1 VRKEAASVPAP
12 ARVAGVGAFVVA
24 GLLLFTI
31 GLFMI
36 GDRQMAFSRKFTIYT
51 EFAKI
56 TGLQPGSVIRV
67 SGAKAGAIKQILT
80 PGKPS
85 DRFRVQLEITEALH
99 GLVRTDSVATI
110 ETEGLVGG
118 SYLGVGTGTDGAP
131 PAPPSSTIPSKEP
144 FEIADLME
152 QMRGTIQRVNDTIDE
167 MKYDV
172 QRAVVSVADT
182 AGSANDLVVAV
193 SDDVKRMAAAGARI
207 SADAAQIADS
217 IRGGKGT
224 VGKLVND
231 DELYRRSAAIA
242 KQVDEIATGA
252 RQVIEQAK
260 STLEGFESKDG
271 PVQGLTAGV
280 KQTMDDARLAMAG
293 FAENMEALKHNFL
306 VRGFFKNRGYFDLA
320 AISPA
325 DYRKGMLTKSGDRRM
340 LRIWLRADL
349 VFEPDQ
355 GNAGRERLT
364 EDGKARLDSAI
375 APYLEH
381 LASAILVIEGYAQ
394 QGARDEQYLTSRARA
409 AIARD
414 YLIGKFHLEPQATGS
429 MALGA
434 ESSGNPDPAPWDGVA
449 LAVFVP
455 KRLFS
460 ALK

>member
-1 VRKEAASVPAP
+1 VPSP
-12 ARVAGVGAFVVA
+12 ARMAGVGAFVIA

-36 GDRQMAFSRKFTIYT
+36 GDRQMAFARKFTIYT
-51 EFAKI
+51 QFAKV
-56 TGLQPGSVIRV
+56 TGLQPGSIVRV

-80 PGKPS
+80 PSRPS
-85 DRFRVQLEITEALH
+85 DKFRVQLEISEALH

-118 SYLGVGTGTDGAP
+118 SYLGIGTGSDAARAAAP
-131 PAPPSSTIPSKEP
+131 NSTIPSKEP

-152 QMRGTIQRVNDTIDE
+152 QMRGSIQRVNDTIDE
-167 MKYDV
+167 MKYDI
-172 QRAVVSVADT
+172 QRAVGSVADT
-182 AGSANDLVVAV
+182 AGSANELVIAV
-193 SDDVKRMAAAGARI
+193 TEDVKTMASAAARI
-207 SADAAQIADS
+207 SGDAAQIADS

-224 VGKLVND
+224 IGKLVND
-231 DELYRRSAAIA
+231 DELYRRSASIA
-242 KQVDEIATGA
+242 KQADEIASGA

-260 STLEGFESKDG
+260 ITLEGFQSKDG
-271 PVQGLTAGV
+271 PVQGLSSGV
-280 KQTMDDARLAMAG
+280 KQTMDDARQAMAG

-306 VRGFFKNRGYFDLA
+306 FRGFFKGRGYFDLA

-325 DYRKGMLTKSGDRRM
+325 EYRKGLLSKGGDRRV

-349 VFEPDQ
+349 VFEPDE
-355 GNAGRERLT
+355 GHAGAERLT
-364 EDGKARLDSAI
+364 DEGKARLDAAI

-381 LASAILVIEGYAQ
+381 LAAGVLVIEGYAQ
-394 QGARDEQYLTSRARA
+394 QGARDEQYLASRARA
-409 AIARD
+409 AIVRD

-429 MALGA
+429 MPLGA
-434 ESSGNPDPAPWDGVA
+434 ESSGNPGQGPWDGVA

-455 KRLFS
+455 KGVFS

>member
-1 VRKEAASVPAP
+1 VATP
-12 ARVAGVGAFVVA
+12 ARAAGVGAFVIG

-36 GDRQMAFSRKFTIYT
+36 GDRQMAFATKFTIDT

-56 TGLQPGSVIRV
+56 TGLQPGSIIRV

-80 PGKPS
+80 PAKPS
-85 DRFRVQLEITEALH
+85 DRFRVRLEIAEALH

-118 SYLGVGTGTDGAP
+118 SYLGIGTGTDTAP
-131 PAPPSSTIPSKEP
+131 PAPPGSTIPSREP
-144 FEIADLME
+144 FEIADLMA

-182 AGSANDLVVAV
+182 AGSANELVVAV
-193 SDDVKRMAAAGARI
+193 SEDVKRMASAGARI
-207 SADAAQIADS
+207 SGDAAQIADS

-231 DELYRRSAAIA
+231 DELYRRSTAVA
-242 KQVDEIATGA
+242 KQADEIATSA
-252 RQVIEQAK
+252 RQVLEQAK
-260 STLEGFESKDG
+260 STLEGFQSQDG
-271 PVQGLTAGV
+271 PVQGLTSGV

-293 FAENMEALKHNFL
+293 LAENMEALKHNFL
-306 VRGFFKNRGYFDLA
+306 VRGFFKSRGYFDLA
-320 AISPA
+320 TISPGE
-325 DYRKGMLTKSGDRRM
+325 YRQGLLTKNGDRRV

-349 VFEPDQ
+349 LFEQDEKHT
-355 GNAGRERLT
+355 GAERLT
-364 EDGKARLDSAI
+364 DEGEARLDAAI

-381 LASAILVIEGYAQ
+381 LGTGVLMVEGYAQ
-394 QGARDEQYLTSRARA
+394 QGARGEQYLRSRARA

-414 YLIGKFHLEPQATGS
+414 YLIGKFHLEPQGTGS
-429 MALGA
+429 MPLGA
-434 ESSGNPDPAPWDGVA
+434 ESSGNPGQAPWDGVA
-449 LAVFVP
+449 LAVFLP
-455 KRLFS
+455 KSVFS